1 MTPNFIA
8 EAISSFGEIMNLV
21 KYPNTEEEYIK
32 YATPKHGVKITKTWA
47 EVKVRSDS
55 LKAEYDSKQYQ
66 RNRRARYPSI
76 GEQLDQIYWDKKN
89 GTKNWEE
96 TIDAVKAE
104 HPKP

>member
-1 MTPNFIA
+1 MSFFKHDAIRKAHSEVMTIRGE
-8 EAISSFGEIMNLV
+8 EAFDINDNPVVLDE
-21 KYPNTEEEYIK
+21 
-32 YATPKHGVKITKTWA
+32 TKVAKELEKFET
-47 EVKVRSDS
+47 D
-55 LKAEYDSKQYQ
+55 YNSKQYQ
-66 RNRRARYPSI
+66 RDRQYPSI